1 MLRIIPG
8 LIKPSEVKE
17 IVDDLETA
25 DFIDGS
31 ATAGRKARQVKNN
44 LQLEEGT
51 AEQQKLSAMV
61 FQAIQGHSEI
71 GKATMPSRV
80 SSILFNR
87 YDAGMEYGWHMDN
100 AIRQLRGG
108 TLRTDVSITIFL
120 SDPSTYQ
127 GGELVIETEV
137 GSQPVKLDAG
147 DAVLYSSTTLHRVNP
162 IESGTR
168 LAAVAWIE
176 SLIGD
181 PFRREILAELHSVRQ
196 WLTEHHPNSQED
208 NAMAK
213 ACGNLVRLWS
223 A

>member
-1 MLRIIPG
+1 MRIIPG
-8 LIKPSEVKE
+8 LLKPSEVKE

-25 DFIDGS
+25 DFVDGS
-31 ATAGRKARQVKNN
+31 ATAGRKARQVKSN

-61 FQAIQGHSEI
+61 FQALQDHPEI
-71 GKATMPSRV
+71 AMAVIPHRISP
-80 SSILFNR
+80 ILFNR

-100 AIRQLRGG
+100 AVRRGRGG
-108 TLRTDVSITIFL
+108 TLRTDVAITVFL

-127 GGELVIETEV
+127 GGELVIETEI
-137 GSQPVKLDAG
+137 GPQPVKLDAG
-147 DAVLYSSTTLHRVNP
+147 DAVVYSATALHRVNP

-181 PFRREILAELHSVRQ
+181 PFRREILAELQTIRQ
-196 WLTEHHPNSQED
+196 WLTEHHPNSRED
-208 NAMAK
+208 NVMAK
-213 ACGNLVRLWS
+213 ACGNLLRLWS